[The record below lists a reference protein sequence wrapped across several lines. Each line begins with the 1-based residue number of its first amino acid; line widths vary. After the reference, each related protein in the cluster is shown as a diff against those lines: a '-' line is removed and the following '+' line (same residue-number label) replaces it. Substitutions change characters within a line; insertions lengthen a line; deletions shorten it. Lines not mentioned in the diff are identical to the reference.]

1 MQADTD
7 SGEDLLKRSLFDHR
21 CGQTLVLL
29 AQESGDAVFE
39 TRFFVFRFGFCRTLA
54 FGFRCAV
61 RLIGRPQTAVI
72 AVAGLRIQ
80 GCEHVAGRTDVVA
93 GVEVAE
99 NRVVFRAFETAG
111 IRRCDRATESLVE
124 RIDGFGLKFF

>member
-1 MQADTD
+1 M
-7 SGEDLLKRSLFDHR
+7 
-21 CGQTLVLL
+21 
-29 AQESGDAVFE
+29 
-39 TRFFVFRFGFCRTLA
+39 
-54 FGFRCAV
+54 
-61 RLIGRPQTAVI
+61 LIGRPQTAVI

-124 RIDGFGLKFF
+124 RIDGFGLKFFWFSLRSRSRLSLF

>member
-1 MQADTD
+1 M
-7 SGEDLLKRSLFDHR
+7 
-21 CGQTLVLL
+21 
-29 AQESGDAVFE
+29 
-39 TRFFVFRFGFCRTLA
+39 
-54 FGFRCAV
+54 
-61 RLIGRPQTAVI
+61 LIGRPQTAVI

-99 NRVVFRAFETAG
+99 NRVVFRDFETAG

-124 RIDGFGLKFF
+124 VLLIQPSEQEPAQPFSEAAVYKFRKD